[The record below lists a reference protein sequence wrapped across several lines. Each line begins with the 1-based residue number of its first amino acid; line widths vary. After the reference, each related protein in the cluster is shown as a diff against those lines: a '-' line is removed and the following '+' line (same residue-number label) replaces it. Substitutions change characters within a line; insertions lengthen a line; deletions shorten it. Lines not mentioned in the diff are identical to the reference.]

1 MAVNAVGLSTAI
13 WNNNLRTLF
22 LLLMFPVLVFAVL
35 VCVTVV
41 GIWALEVDVKLSDQI
56 WQLVTNPGQILTDG
70 IPQNI
75 EFWAIRIGVVVAA
88 VIALWYLIALFFHER
103 MVDYYANARPVTRKE
118 FPRVYNM
125 LENLCISRGL
135 PMPKLGM
142 IDSPKLNAFASGIT
156 KGSFRIT
163 LTKGVMEKLDDDELE
178 AVMAHE
184 LTHII
189 NRDCRLIVIAMIF
202 TGILAILAE
211 GVMHTLR
218 FGGRGARY
226 GGSSNRDSG
235 KILGGLLIIM
245 VILWIGYFI
254 ALLLRSAVSKRRE
267 YMADAGA
274 VQLTKNPEAMI
285 RVLRKVSVQSHIAH
299 VDDEVRMMMFD
310 NSQQFLGLFDTH
322 PTIDDRVRLLQRMA
336 RTAYDYKLEN
346 PSRRRER
353 LNAKHPGPWERR
365 KMGMGTKVKK
375 ARQKRDAKRTGAGG
389 NSALSGQ
396 EPT

>member
-13 WNNNLRTLF
+13 WNNNIRSLF

-75 EFWAIRIGVVVAA
+75 EFWAIRIGVVVAG
-88 VIALWYLIALFFHER
+88 VIAVWYLIALFFHER

-226 GGSSNRDSG
+226 GGNSNRDSG

-365 KMGMGTKVKK
+365 KMGMGTRIKK
-375 ARQKRDAKRTGAGG
+375 ARQKRDRQYFDKDG
-389 NSALSGQ
+389 NVIMPKAR
-396 EPT
+396 

>member
-35 VCVTVV
+35 VSVTVV
-41 GIWALEVDVKLSDQI
+41 AIWAFDLNVHFNDQMRELI
-56 WQLVTNPGQILTDG
+56 AHPRQILTDG
-70 IPQNI
+70 LPPTI
-75 EFWAIRIGVVVAA
+75 EFWSIRIGIGVATGIT
-88 VIALWYLIALFFHER
+88 VWYLIAFAFHER
-103 MVDYYANARPVTRKE
+103 MVDHYANARPVTRQE
-118 FPRVYNM
+118 FPHVYNL

-135 PMPKLGM
+135 PMPKLGV

-163 LTKGVMEKLDDDELE
+163 LTKGLMEKLDDDELE

-202 TGILAILAE
+202 TGILALLAE
-211 GVMHTLR
+211 GMLHSFR
-218 FGGRGARY
+218 FAGRRAVYGASSARRDRDGGKAL
-226 GGSSNRDSG
+226 
-235 KILGGLLIIM
+235 LGMLIILA
-245 VILWIGYFI
+245 ILWAGYFI
-254 ALLLRSAVSKRRE
+254 ALLLRSAISKRRE

-322 PTIDDRVRLLQRMA
+322 PTIDDRVRLLQRMT
-336 RTAYDYKLEN
+336 RTAYDYKPEN
-346 PSRRRER
+346 PSRRREK

-365 KMGMGTKVKK
+365 NMGMGTKVKK
-375 ARQKRDAKRTGAGG
+375 ARQKREYFDKDG
-389 NSALSGQ
+389 NVIMPKAR
-396 EPT
+396 

>member
-13 WNNNLRTLF
+13 WNNNIRSLF

-75 EFWAIRIGVVVAA
+75 EFWAIRIGVVVAG
-88 VIALWYLIALFFHER
+88 VIAVWYLIALFFHER

-118 FPRVYNM
+118 VPRVYNM

-226 GGSSNRDSG
+226 GGNSNRDSG

-365 KMGMGTKVKK
+365 KMGMGTRIKK
-375 ARQKRDAKRTGAGG
+375 ARQKRDRQYFDKDG
-389 NSALSGQ
+389 NVIMPKAR
-396 EPT
+396 